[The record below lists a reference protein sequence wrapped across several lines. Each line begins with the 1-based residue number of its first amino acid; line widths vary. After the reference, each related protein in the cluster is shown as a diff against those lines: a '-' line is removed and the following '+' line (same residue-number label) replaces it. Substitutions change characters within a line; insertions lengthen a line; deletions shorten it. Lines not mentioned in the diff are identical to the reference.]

1 MQLYT
6 KISLLTI
13 ALAFGFTSSSAQ
25 ETEGFYIDSSGK
37 LFVNPNTPVFLYMS
51 LSPDGKEAIRLKSI
65 QPEGNPLQWN
75 GHGPKYL
82 SHLDLYL
89 GKRINFELFADGK
102 PPTTSPNFDT
112 KKGIQE
118 GAIIYLSGTSVL
130 EIKSIDEDS
139 GVSKSFYSINGANF
153 LKYEKPIILE
163 KEGKYSIQ
171 FYSID
176 NVGNKEDIGE
186 RTLYIDTSPPE
197 TTMEIEGPQHNDVVS
212 TMSKFILS
220 ANDIVGVS
228 KTYYSIN
235 DGTETLYTIP
245 ISISQLPQGDY
256 TIKWYS
262 IDMVG
267 NTENQKSYS
276 FFVDRT
282 PPMVFEEISGN
293 TYMIAGKEFSSGR
306 SQLRIVAVDNKAGV
320 KEIHYSINNE
330 PFKIY
335 EKPIYLSDITGA
347 VTIRSYA
354 IDNVGNKGVSNV
366 EGQHFSM
373 PQVDI
378 TGPSISHSFIGN
390 KISLRDTVWINPQT
404 KVSIAAIDKG
414 SGLHRVDYKL
424 NDNPNLPYS
433 EPFSV
438 DQNGYHRVSCTAWD
452 NVENLNILNFG
463 FGVDGKAP
471 ELFHHFSVQPH
482 QYKVINSEKIPVF
495 SPDLQLYI
503 AATDDKAGVDKIL
516 VAIDE
521 AKERI
526 YAQPL
531 SGFKVGQITTII
543 LKAIDKLGNESEK
556 SISFWVE

>member
-1 MQLYT
+1 LNQN
-6 KISLLTI
+6 KKN
-13 ALAFGFTSSSAQ
+13 
-25 ETEGFYIDSSGK
+25 E
-37 LFVNPNTPVFLYMS
+37 FLE
-51 LSPDGKEAIRLKSI
+51 PTFI
-65 QPEGNPLQWN
+65 
-75 GHGPKYL
+75 KY
-82 SHLDLYL
+82 D
-89 GKRINFELFADGK
+89 
-102 PPTTSPNFDT
+102 
-112 KKGIQE
+112 
-118 GAIIYLSGTSVL
+118 
-130 EIKSIDEDS
+130 
-139 GVSKSFYSINGANF
+139 
-153 LKYEKPIILE
+153 KPIIIE
-163 KEGKYSIQ
+163 KEGKYTIQ

-186 RTLYIDTSPPE
+186 RTIFIDTSPPE
-197 TTMEIEGPQHNDVVS
+197 TKLEIEGPQHNDVVS
-212 TMSKFILS
+212 TMSKFILN
-220 ANDIVGVS
+220 ATDIVGVRE
-228 KTYYSIN
+228 TYYSIN
-235 DGTETLYTIP
+235 DCEENLYTLP

-267 NTENQKSYS
+267 NTEDQKSYS

-320 KEIHYSINNE
+320 KEIHYSINND

-354 IDNVGNKGVSNV
+354 TDNVGNKGVSNV

-390 KISLRDTVWINPQT
+390 KISLRDTVWINPHT
-404 KVSIAAIDKG
+404 RVSITAIDKG

-424 NDNPNLPYS
+424 NDNPNLPYF

-452 NVENLNILNFG
+452 NVENLNILNFS

-482 QYKVINSEKIPVF
+482 QYKVINGEKIPVF
-495 SPDLQLYI
+495 STDLQLYI

-543 LKAIDKLGNESEK
+543 IKAIDKLGNESEK